1 MRIKVKSMNFF
12 DYKEGYLK
20 LANMFLVLA
29 VGFVSGYA
37 FFKMKVPGGMMIGAI
52 AGVAAMNIFFGVFHM
67 PPYVKQ
73 AAQIT
78 AGAFIGCSV
87 EKSDLQRLKYII
99 KPASVVL
106 SSMLMLNIVL
116 GFVIYFISPLDLPT
130 ALMSCVPGGM
140 SDIPII
146 SADMGADVPKVAIL
160 QFARMVTGLGLFPSL
175 IALIARRRDK
185 KCGAPSQEKP
195 EAPVERV
202 KSGEHTTGVFIQTI
216 AIATLGGII
225 GNLLGIPA
233 GVLLFSMLSVIGIKL
248 VRNKAYMPMWA
259 KRLAQVLSG
268 AYIGCGMS
276 FSDVLEL
283 KYLLVPALLL
293 ALGYFI
299 TCLIVG
305 NILCKRFGMSIKEAM
320 LAATPAG
327 ASDMALISS
336 DLGVQSTDLV
346 VLQIIRLVVVVSLF
360 PQIIHLIIKLVG

>member
-1 MRIKVKSMNFF
+1 MFPK
-12 DYKEGYLK
+12 GYLI
-20 LANMFLVLA
+20 LTDMFLVLA
-29 VGFVSGYA
+29 VGLISGYI

-52 AGVAAMNIFFGVFHM
+52 IGVAALNIFFGVSHL
-67 PPYVKQ
+67 PSYVKQ

-87 EKSDLQRLKYII
+87 EKSDIRRLKYIVR
-99 KPASVVL
+99 PALVIL
-106 SSMLMLNIVL
+106 SSMLMLNIIL

-130 ALMSCVPGGM
+130 SLMSCVPGGM

-160 QFARMVTGLGLFPSL
+160 QFVRMTAGLGLFPSL
-175 IALIARRRDK
+175 IALIARRRDQK
-185 KCGAPSQEKP
+185 NNASSPEKSEAPS
-195 EAPVERV
+195 ERV
-202 KSGEHTTGVFIQTI
+202 KSGVYTTELFIQTI
-216 AIATLGGII
+216 AIAALGGIM
-225 GNLLGIPA
+225 GSFLNIPA

-248 VRNKAYMPMWA
+248 IRNKAYMPMWA

-268 AYIGCGMS
+268 TYIGCGMS

-283 KYLLVPALLL
+283 KYLILPALILISS
-293 ALGYFI
+293 YFI
-299 TCLIVG
+299 TCLITG
-305 NILCKRFGMSIKEAM
+305 NILCKYFGMSIKEAM

-336 DLGVQSTDLV
+336 DLGVQSADLI

-360 PQIIHLIIKLVG
+360 PQIIHLIIMLVG